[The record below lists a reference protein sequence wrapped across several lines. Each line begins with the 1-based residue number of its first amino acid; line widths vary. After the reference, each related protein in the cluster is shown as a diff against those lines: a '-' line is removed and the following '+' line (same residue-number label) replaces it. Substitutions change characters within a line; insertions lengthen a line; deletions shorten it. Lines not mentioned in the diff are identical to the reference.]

1 MYVNPVSFQPNYRTQ
16 NNTKTNNQP
25 AFTGITKAMSH
36 AIGVDGKKDVLMIL
50 SKRQGKNTRVGQLPN
65 FIFERIP
72 KGENKGSVINEFFT
86 AFEECA
92 KEIRDFKPSWATN
105 PADEVT
111 NRRPK
116 SAVDKLKAVF
126 MKYNMLEEP
135 EKFDLK
141 FIGAGEYKKAYK
153 IEGIK
158 DNKTNEEFCF
168 KVFHLVDKTPE
179 WHKYKCHG
187 NYAEINI
194 SMYWKKNVG
203 PYTQRNKFYF
213 GDVNN
218 GYLVDRYIE
227 PNHSAPQKIIDE
239 YDYGV
244 KIVDEVEG
252 AIGHNKIA
260 GHSIDEGG
268 SRVVN
273 RVKNQSKTARYV
285 LKLIKDTPETERYI
299 QWHTILNRYNTLDDV
314 QKKAGLALSIK
325 HMPNKLQEELMMKC
339 LSWNEPLVDQS
350 LAYALKYLPFE
361 KVPKFFDALMR
372 RENPVTQTVVL
383 NEIPLLSKFTVPGMK
398 YDDIDTARSEID
410 PDMIKM
416 YFDMAAKT
424 VLPSVEEHLASYI
437 HLLPKDSIIPY
448 AKNLIYKHNPH
459 INDRLLHKAKFVSN
473 DQYSLS
479 DKMEIIDMVKR
490 NSRSEFIKQ
499 KADDVRVRL
508 IRESLSDD

>member
-1 MYVNPVSFQPNYRTQ
+1 MYISPVSLQNNYHTQ
-16 NNTKTNNQP
+16 NKVNNQP
-25 AFTGITKAMSH
+25 AFMGITKVMSRS
-36 AIGVDGKKDVLMIL
+36 IGIDGKKDVLEIL
-50 SKRQGKNTRVGQLPN
+50 SKRPGKNTRVGQLPN

-72 KGENKGSVINEFFT
+72 KDANKGAVINEFFT
-86 AFEECA
+86 AFENCA
-92 KEIRDFKPSWATN
+92 EEIRNFKPSWAAN
-105 PADEVT
+105 PADEVI
-111 NRRPK
+111 NRRPQL
-116 SAVDKLKAVF
+116 AVDKLKAVF
-126 MKYNMLEEP
+126 MKYNMLEDP
-135 EKFDLK
+135 DKFNLK

-153 IEGIK
+153 LEGVK

-194 SMYWKKNVG
+194 SSYWRKNVG
-203 PYTQRNKFYF
+203 AYTQRNKFYF

-218 GYLVDRYIE
+218 GYLVDRYIT
-227 PNHSAPQKIIDE
+227 PDAAAPQKIIDE

-268 SRVVN
+268 SRVLN

-285 LKLIKDTPETERYI
+285 LKLIKETPEADRYAK
-299 QWHTILNRYNTLDDV
+299 WFRILDEYNHLDNV

-339 LSWNEPLVDQS
+339 IGWNIPLVDQS

-372 RENPVTQTVVL
+372 RENPTTQTVVL
-383 NEIPLLSKFTVPGMK
+383 NEIPLLSKFTIPGMK

-416 YFDMAAKT
+416 YFNMAAKSI
-424 VLPSVEEHLASYI
+424 LPEVEEHLASYI
-437 HLLPKDSIIPY
+437 HLLPKDEILPY
-448 AKNLIYKHNPH
+448 AKILINKHNPH
-459 INDRLLHKAKFVSN
+459 IEDRLLHKAKFVSN

-479 DKMEIIDMVKR
+479 DKMEIIDLVRR
-490 NSRSEFIKQ
+490 NTRSDFVKQ
-499 KADDVRVRL
+499 KADEVKVRL